1 MKRKLPIALIIALAL
16 VMTSFTSAHAKDGE
30 GRKDK
35 GMRKMDKTQVKER
48 IELIKMWKLIEILD
62 LDSET
67 AVKLFPLMNEFD
79 VKLQDLRNNRGETIK
94 LMREELAKDAVDT
107 AALGSLIAKFKQN
120 ERDMTEA
127 RIQRLDALSK
137 VLTDEQIAKMI
148 ALAPMIEH
156 RIKGLMSEAKARH
169 KERKRWQRDSEDRPR
184 DFERGRRF
192 E

>member
-16 VMTSFTSAHAKDGE
+16 VMTSFTSAHAKWGE

-35 GMRKMDKTQVKER
+35 GMRKMDKAQMKER

-67 AVKLFPLMNEFD
+67 ALKLFPLMNEFD
-79 VKLQDLRNNRGETIK
+79 VKQRELGKIRGTTIK
-94 LMREELAKDAVDT
+94 QMREELSKEAVDP
-107 AALGSLIAKFKQN
+107 AALNSLIAQFKQN
-120 ERDMTEA
+120 ERDMTEM

-137 VLTDEQIAKMI
+137 VLSDEQIAKMI
-148 ALAPMIEH
+148 ALAPQIEH
-156 RIKGLMSEAKARH
+156 RIRGLMSEAKARH
-169 KERKRWQRDSEDRPR
+169 KERKKWMRDREDRPR